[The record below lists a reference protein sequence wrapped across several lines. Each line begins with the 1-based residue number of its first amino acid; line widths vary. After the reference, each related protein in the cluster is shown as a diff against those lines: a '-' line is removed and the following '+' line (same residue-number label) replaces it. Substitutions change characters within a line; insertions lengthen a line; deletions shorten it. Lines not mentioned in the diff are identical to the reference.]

1 MHGYDQFIV
10 QVDLTRV
17 MSKLLFLKYLDTTT
31 GFSLSHLFSYSNF
44 MICICSLNS
53 LKIIYKLWRYKPD
66 KMTTSISQTWWYA
79 GLIIPEFLHRDPS
92 HYLWPL
98 NRRKRSDRGR
108 FKWKSM
114 PLLSWK
120 FCFTTNRDTKLQF
133 QSIDELSKSFI
144 QSCFC
149 FWFRSHQPF
158 SPGYRNRKWVV

>member
-31 GFSLSHLFSYSNF
+31 GFSLSYLFSYSNF

-92 HYLWPL
+92 PICDLPTGESEVTVVDSSENQCPCFLENSVSRQTETQNY
-98 NRRKRSDRGR
+98 N
-108 FKWKSM
+108 FK
-114 PLLSWK
+114 
-120 FCFTTNRDTKLQF
+120 
-133 QSIDELSKSFI
+133 
-144 QSCFC
+144 
-149 FWFRSHQPF
+149 
-158 SPGYRNRKWVV
+158 V